1 MSPITSVI
9 LICAS
14 ALLPQDCTVDS
25 ATDMLEGLEANT
37 PIECLMSSQALI
49 AQSALL
55 RPEVAADHYLK
66 VVCLPSRDFA
76 NLRLHQTLDPKDVVD
91 DNSDADDDGEL
102 EHRAH

>member
-1 MSPITSVI
+1 MPEPIPLATHFDQYDIITKTRYV
-9 LICAS
+9 CAS
-14 ALLPQDCTVDS
+14 WGS
-25 ATDMLEGLEANT
+25 S

-55 RPEVAADHYLK
+55 RADVAADHYLK

-76 NLRLHQTLDPKDVVD
+76 SLRLHQTLDPKDVVD

-102 EHRAH
+102 GR